1 MRRVLIGLAL
11 VTGAF
16 TAPAAGQAQDK
27 DYVVIVNTFNP
38 FVEIRADDL
47 SRIFLKKTATWS
59 NGQAAQPVDQPE
71 GSNLRRRFT
80 ARVLN
85 RDTGSVKSYWQQM
98 VFSGRAVPPPAL
110 DNDAAVVEF
119 VRQHP
124 YAVGYVSPTTP
135 LPSDVRVITVAA
147 VTR

>member
-1 MRRVLIGLAL
+1 MKRTLLGLAL
-11 VTGAF
+11 VAGVLA
-16 TAPAAGQAQDK
+16 APVHAQDK
-27 DYVVIVNTFNP
+27 DFVVIVNAFNP
-38 FVEIRADDL
+38 FVTIRTDDL

-59 NGQAAQPVDQPE
+59 NGQTAQPVDQSE

-85 RDTGSVKSYWQQM
+85 RDTGSVKSYWQQQ

-110 DNDAAVVEF
+110 DTDAAVLEF

-124 YAVGYVSPTTP
+124 YGVGYVSASTP
-135 LPSDVRVITVAA
+135 LTSEVRVIA
-147 VTR
+147 VVR